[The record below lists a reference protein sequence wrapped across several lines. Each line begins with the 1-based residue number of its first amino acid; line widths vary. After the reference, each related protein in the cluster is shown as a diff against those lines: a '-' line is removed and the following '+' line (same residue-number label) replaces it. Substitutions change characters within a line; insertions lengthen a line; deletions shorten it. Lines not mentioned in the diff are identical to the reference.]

1 MKSSQLALLY
11 NWQSTAPAPM
21 PFKVTGAYT
30 LGCDEVYFLAP
41 DPIFLP
47 KMLIS
52 GPKNNENFDPW
63 PVFVASL
70 ISDSMKNTADPSPTQ
85 CESRSLAEI
94 TDPGPF

>member
-21 PFKVTGAYT
+21 PFKVMGAYT
-30 LGCDEVYFLAP
+30 QGHDEVYFLAP

-52 GPKNNENFDPW
+52 DPKNDENFDPW
-63 PVFVASL
+63 PVFVVGL
-70 ISDSMKNTADPSPTQ
+70 ISDSMKNTAGPSPTQ

-94 TDPGPF
+94 PHPGPF

>member
-1 MKSSQLALLY
+1 
-11 NWQSTAPAPM
+11 M
-21 PFKVTGAYT
+21 PFKVMGAYT
-30 LGCDEVYFLAP
+30 QGRHEVYFLAP
-41 DPIFLP
+41 DP

-70 ISDSMKNTADPSPTQ
+70 ISDSMKNTADPSPTK

-94 TDPGPF
+94 PHPGPF